1 MEQEPD
7 FKLLYEM
14 AQLEIQNLKD
24 QLERWETRGVLLRQL
39 AQQQEILATQVELTV
54 DTLKAGAIGIG
65 KMSIA

>member
-1 MEQEPD
+1 
-7 FKLLYEM
+7 M